1 MVRAHPNRSKN
12 VRKYA
17 LSLLGKKAEPPLS
30 PQGIGEGEGYTI
42 VPSRSMQV
50 LHTPRGYGGRLPH
63 PVRGGGAYR
72 DSPPHPLPV
81 ARLPGGGGV
90 GYPPVA
96 GYYPPG

>member
-12 VRKYA
+12 VRKHA

-63 PVRGGGAYR
+63 PVRGGL
-72 DSPPHPLPV
+72 SPSSELLPARVITAIEAGHPIKHRVDL
-81 ARLPGGGGV
+81 
-90 GYPPVA
+90 
-96 GYYPPG
+96 

>member
-63 PVRGGGAYR
+63 PVRGGLSSSSELLPARVITAIEAG
-72 DSPPHPLPV
+72 HPIKHRVDL
-81 ARLPGGGGV
+81 
-90 GYPPVA
+90 
-96 GYYPPG
+96 

>member
-1 MVRAHPNRSKN
+1 MNDQKEKN
-12 VRKYA
+12 EICIYIYIYIYTPP
-17 LSLLGKKAEPPLS
+17 PPLS

-96 GYYPPG
+96 SYYPPG